1 MPTQTVSRSEL
12 AALVPYGFVVTRP
25 WLMDRGVGRHAVDN
39 LLKSGRLVSRR
50 RGVYALPESR
60 LVWQGVVSS
69 LQRMGFDC
77 VVGGLTALE
86 LHGRAH
92 YLPLGRRRTL
102 LLHGRDPL
110 PSWINRMG
118 LDERF
123 ERRGSARLMEAA
135 GPGEHGGAADRE
147 PFFTVELP
155 WGDGLGTVRI
165 STIERAFFEVLNDV
179 PARISFEHA
188 DLLMENLPDLSP
200 RRLNALLPRT
210 RSFKVKRLF
219 FWLAERQSYVG
230 LKRLEPSVYNL
241 GRGKRVLEKGGKLAS
256 RYGITVPREMYG

>member
-1 MPTQTVSRSEL
+1 MPAQTVSHSEL
-12 AALVPYGFVVTRP
+12 AALLPYGFVVTRS
-25 WLMDRGVGRHAVDN
+25 WLLGRGVGRHAVDN
-39 LLKSGRLVSRR
+39 LLKSGRLVSLQ
-50 RGVYALPESR
+50 RGVYARPESR

-102 LLHGRDPL
+102 HLHGRDPL
-110 PSWINRMG
+110 PSWINRLG
-118 LDERF
+118 LDDERF
-123 ERRGSARLMEAA
+123 ERRGVARLLEADEA
-135 GPGEHGGAADRE
+135 EDRE
-147 PFFTVELP
+147 PFLTVDLP

-165 STIERAFFEVLNDV
+165 STVERALFEVLNDV
-179 PARISFEHA
+179 PAKVSFEHA

-200 RRLNALLPRT
+200 RRLNVLLPRT

-219 FWLAERQSYVG
+219 FWLAERQGYVG
-230 LKRLEPSVYNL
+230 LKHLEPDAWNL
-241 GRGKRVLEKGGKLAS
+241 GRGKRVLEKGGELAS

>member
-1 MPTQTVSRSEL
+1 MPAQTVSRREL
-12 AALVPYGFVVTRP
+12 AALVPYGFVVTRS
-25 WLMDRGVGRHAVDN
+25 WLMERGVGRHAVDN

-50 RGVYALPESR
+50 HGVYALPESR

-92 YLPLGRRRTL
+92 YLPLGRRRML

-123 ERRGSARLMEAA
+123 ERRGSARLLETA
-135 GPGEHGGAADRE
+135 GPERGGAADRE
-147 PFFTVELP
+147 PFFTVDLP

-188 DLLMENLPDLSP
+188 EQLMEDIPDASP
-200 RRLNALLPRT
+200 RRFDALLRQT

-219 FWLAERQSYVG
+219 FWLAEQQDHVWAKYLDPG
-230 LKRLEPSVYNL
+230 AWNL
-241 GRGKRVLEKGGKLAS
+241 GRGKRVLEKGGMLAS
-256 RYGITVPREMYG
+256 RYGITVPRETYG